1 MKKIIMLITMVMMLA
16 FSAVC
21 SAADGKTLQ
30 AEEAA
35 ANKFFNAKNYA
46 AAATVMTEDMKK
58 NFDEKA
64 FENFQKFKAEI
75 GKQELKNL
83 RVVEFYDDVH
93 VLTYQVKY
101 EKSPV
106 NQFRFIFQADKPL
119 LVTFGMAA
127 PAPEKEQT
135 NAEK

>member
-1 MKKIIMLITMVMMLA
+1 MKKIIMLITMIMMLA

-46 AAATVMTEDMKK
+46 AAAAVMTEDMKK

-75 GKQELKNL
+75 GTQQVKTL
-83 RVVEFYDDVH
+83 RVVQFLDDAH
-93 VLTYQVKY
+93 VLVYQVKY
-101 EKSPV
+101 DKAPI
-106 NQFRFIFQADKPL
+106 NQFTFVFSADKPL
-119 LVTFGMAA
+119 LLDFGMAA
-127 PAPEKEQT
+127 PKKEAAP
-135 NAEK
+135 AENK